1 MFREVSRNKKQI
13 LSEERCR
20 EILSKSTSGVLSL
33 IGDDDY
39 TYGVPLSYTLKD
51 NTLYFHCAKK
61 GHKIDALSKHNKVS
75 FAVIDADEIS
85 QAEYTTYF
93 RSVIVFGKA
102 RFIEEPDEQRII
114 LRQLAQKYSPDFM
127 DGADDEIDKGIK
139 AVQIIA
145 LDIEHISGKESL
157 RFTQQV

>member
-1 MFREVSRNKKQI
+1 MFREIRRNKKQI
-13 LSEERCR
+13 LSQERCR
-20 EILSKSTSGVLSL
+20 EILSGSTSGVLSL

-61 GHKIDALSKHNKVS
+61 GHKIDALQKHNKVS
-75 FAVIDADEIS
+75 FTVIETDDIVP
-85 QAEYTTYF
+85 AEYTTCF

-102 RFIEEPDEQRII
+102 RFIEEPEEQRIV
-114 LRQLAQKYSPDFM
+114 LRQLAEKYSPDFM
-127 DGADDEIDKGIK
+127 DGADDEIDKSIK

-145 LDIEHISGKESL
+145 LDIEHISGKEAIEL
-157 RFTQQV
+157 AE